1 MNYVHPLF
9 LKAKVAASKEDNPNW
24 HDATT
29 GDFAD
34 EYWEA
39 MRVEINTFESMSA
52 SKVVERKED
61 MNVI

>member
-1 MNYVHPLF
+1 MIVNYVHPLF
-9 LKAKVAASKEDNPNW
+9 LKAKAEASKEENPNW

-39 MRVEINTFESMSA
+39 MRVESKTLESMGA
-52 SKVVERKED
+52 WKVME
-61 MNVI
+61 